1 MQLHQI
7 TSTTKQKNR
16 KRIGRG
22 GKRGTYSGR
31 GLKGQ
36 KSRAGA
42 GIRPAYRDILKQLPK
57 KRGYKFKSIQIK
69 PAVVNLIDID
79 ENFKDNEIISPQ
91 TLLDRGLISKYKG
104 RLPEV
109 KILGD
114 GETKKKF
121 TVKNCLASENVK
133 KKIEKAGGQIM

>member
-7 TSTTKQKNR
+7 TPTTKQKNR

-31 GLKGQ
+31 GVKGQ

-69 PAVVNLIDID
+69 PVVVNLIDID

-91 TLLDRGLISKYKG
+91 ILLGIGLISKYKG
-104 RLPEV
+104 RMPKV

-121 TVKNCLASENVK
+121 TVKDCFISESAK
-133 KKIEKAGGQIM
+133 KKIEKAGGTVM

>member
-133 KKIEKAGGQIM
+133 KKIEKAGGTIS